1 MREVVEGSNVLY
13 VTRVQKEQFKYLMS
27 MKQSRGRC
35 CRCCTK
41 SDAPSDIIV
50 MHPLPRV
57 YEIHTDVDADPR
69 ACYFREMENGMY
81 DEWQYCPLSYLEDRE
96 CMVCEREDKSGK

>member
-1 MREVVEGSNVLY
+1 MREAVEGSNVLY
-13 VTRVQKEQFKYLMS
+13 VTRVQKERFKYLMS
-27 MKQSRGRC
+27 MKQSRGLSAAS
-35 CRCCTK
+35 TT
-41 SDAPSDIIV
+41 DIIV

>member
-1 MREVVEGSNVLY
+1 MFERLRCASFIFGYRWEPSASSEKAEKRSNCSSG
-13 VTRVQKEQFKYLMS
+13 FPS
-27 MKQSRGRC
+27 HC

-41 SDAPSDIIV
+41 RDAPSDIIV

-57 YEIHTDVDADPR
+57 YEIHTDVNADPR

-81 DEWQYCPLSYLEDRE
+81 DEWHIVPCLTWKT
-96 CMVCEREDKSGK
+96 VNA